1 MDVEDRAVA
10 FIEDSPKP
18 PPGRI
23 TLTMPCLCAA
33 QDIVFVAAGE
43 GKAQVLAD
51 VFGPGER
58 DGVLLPAAEV
68 VPADGSLTWLTAEAG
83 AALL

>member
-1 MDVEDRAVA
+1 
-10 FIEDSPKP
+10 
-18 PPGRI
+18 
-23 TLTMPCLCAA
+23 MPCLCAA

-68 VPADGSLTWLTAEAG
+68 VPADGSLTWLTDEAG